1 MQALYDVQLAL
12 LCLHSTCTYCTYI
25 RTYVR
30 TYVHL
35 NMSAWLSE
43 CCQLRMHVLAQTAS
57 GVSQFRSLGHSVLM
71 CSMFRCPWLQR
82 VMQYRCSCI
91 DYRCPLLQV
100 PQDGIE
106 VTLTLISLTPGV
118 VFAPGGDTAAIVVA
132 PCSQTVYSFAQ
143 QSRFLVTEGRKE
155 VSLTI
160 ERPRCIFVSGNVLVS
175 SSTPTQ
181 PVQLGALTLQPAMK
195 GVDFTS
201 VSRVVQFD
209 DGEVSTHYVCV
220 STFPVQQSVC
230 V

>member
-1 MQALYDVQLAL
+1 
-12 LCLHSTCTYCTYI
+12 
-25 RTYVR
+25 
-30 TYVHL
+30 
-35 NMSAWLSE
+35 
-43 CCQLRMHVLAQTAS
+43 
-57 GVSQFRSLGHSVLM
+57 
-71 CSMFRCPWLQR
+71 MFRCPWLQW
-82 VMQYRCSCI
+82 VIQYWCSSI
-91 DYRCPLLQV
+91 DYCCPLLQV

-160 ERPRCIFVSGNVLVS
+160 ERPRCIFVRGNVLVS

-181 PVQLGALTLQPAMK
+181 SVQLGALTLQPAMK

-209 DGEVSTHYVCV
+209 DGEVSTH
-220 STFPVQQSVC
+220 SVC